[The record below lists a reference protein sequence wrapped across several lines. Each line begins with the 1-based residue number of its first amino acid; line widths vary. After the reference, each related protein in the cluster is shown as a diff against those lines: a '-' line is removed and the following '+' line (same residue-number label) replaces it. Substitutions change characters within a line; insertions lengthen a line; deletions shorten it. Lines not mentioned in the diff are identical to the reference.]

1 MSKILAQRLLDKCY
15 LEKMNFIAHY
25 PSPIGSV
32 SLASD
37 GESLTG
43 LWFDGQKY
51 DRGTLR
57 GSSFAEKDLPVFS
70 LAKKWL
76 DIYFSGKAPN
86 FTPPL
91 KVEGSAF
98 KKLVSEIMREIPFGR
113 STTYGEIAR
122 KVAQRTKR
130 KSMSAQAV
138 GLAVGRNPISI
149 IVPCHRVLGT
159 GGRLVGYA
167 GGIERKVFL
176 LKNEG
181 FLFQND
187 STFDRDEALFVLSR
201 LSNTR

>member
-76 DIYFSGKAPN
+76 DIY